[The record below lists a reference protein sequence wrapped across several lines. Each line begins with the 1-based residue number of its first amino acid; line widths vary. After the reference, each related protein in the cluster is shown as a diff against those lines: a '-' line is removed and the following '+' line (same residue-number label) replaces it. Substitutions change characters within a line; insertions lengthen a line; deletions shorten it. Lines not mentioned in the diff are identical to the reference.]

1 MILHDVWNLELGF
14 LPEKPLE
21 IEPVQEYLSTDTGLL
36 LFRQFDEQ
44 LGFTE
49 DFAAQLNDVRSD
61 PTHSILEMV
70 RSRVFG
76 ILAGY
81 EDQNDHDALRRD
93 AIFKIIAN
101 RLPDDEDLA
110 SQPTLSR
117 FENAVTPSDLLRL
130 EDWFIQ
136 RFVDSFDEP
145 PKQITLDID
154 VFDDPTHGAQQLTL
168 FHGYYKQAA
177 VVHRFLLSGRHL
189 AGVAVGGCQVRSRPA
204 RNQSTSGR
212 DQPAWRASGP
222 PRRLRRI
229 RSAWRKRE
237 PQQGTEMRV
246 VCRPFERPPLY
257 GQLLSHVSALRGEQ
271 FAGASA
277 PPDCLASR
285 RAIRQSLDRARC
297 GSLAGDP

>member
-14 LPEKPLE
+14 LPEKPIE

-117 FENAVTPSDLLRL
+117 FENAVTPGDLLRL

-168 FHGYYKQAA
+168 FHGYYKQYEIPTEACTGRTRRGQFNRRRRADPLGEGHACTWRTMLIKVAA
-177 VVHRFLLSGRHL
+177 RIKITARRVRVFLSGSWPFLHFFRDVARDL
-189 AGVAVGGCQVRSRPA
+189 A
-204 RNQSTSGR
+204 NDT
-212 DQPAWRASGP
+212 
-222 PRRLRRI
+222 
-229 RSAWRKRE
+229 
-237 PQQGTEMRV
+237 
-246 VCRPFERPPLY
+246 
-257 GQLLSHVSALRGEQ
+257 
-271 FAGASA
+271 
-277 PPDCLASR
+277 
-285 RAIRQSLDRARC
+285 
-297 GSLAGDP
+297 